1 MNTIQF
7 ETVLRD
13 VRDALEQ
20 DDVQRA
26 RQLLEQLQLADRAET
41 ISDLNL
47 EEQTRVLPSLPAE
60 DAADVLEYLDEDEA
74 AQLAATLPAK
84 VLAQLLDE
92 MYPDDAADILLDLKP
107 AQRAQTLALMQT
119 TAQVQPL
126 LAYDDETAGG
136 RMTSDVPVLRRWMT
150 AAQAISYLRGLHP
163 ESESQHYLYA
173 VDRDRR
179 LLGVVGLRDLIVA
192 MPDATI
198 EEIMNPHIISAP
210 VDAEQADLAQLI
222 SRHGLSSLPVVDAAG
237 RLVGVITHDDLLEV
251 IEDEAT
257 SDLYALASMS
267 ADSDLDVDSPL
278 RVMVK
283 RRLPW
288 LLINLGTAI
297 FAAWVISIFEG
308 TLQKLAL
315 LAVFQSVV
323 AGMGGNAGTQALV
336 IFVRGL
342 ALGQVQPRSAIRAV
356 AREVAVGMI
365 NGVAVGVAA
374 GIITYLWKG
383 QPYLGV
389 LIGIA
394 LFGNM
399 LIAGVAGA
407 LVPLTLRA
415 LRMDPALAS
424 AVFVTTVTDA
434 VGFALFLGL
443 ATAFLPL
450 LL

>member
-1 MNTIQF
+1 MNTIQL

-41 ISDLNL
+41 IGDLNL
-47 EEQTRVLPSLPAE
+47 QEQTRVLPSLPAE

-126 LAYDDETAGG
+126 LAYEDETAGG

-192 MPDATI
+192 MPETTI

-210 VDAEQADLAQLI
+210 VDAEQAELAQLI

>member
-1 MNTIQF
+1 MNTTQF
-7 ETVLRD
+7 ENVLRD
-13 VRDALEQ
+13 VREALEQ

-41 ISDLNL
+41 IGDLNL

-74 AQLAATLPAK
+74 AQLAASLPAK

-163 ESESQHYLYA
+163 ESENQHYLYA

-192 MPDATI
+192 MPETSI

-210 VDAEQADLAQLI
+210 VDAEQAELAQLI

-288 LLINLGTAI
+288 LLVNLGTAI

-365 NGVAVGVAA
+365 NGMAVGVAA
-374 GIITYLWKG
+374 GFITYLWKG
-383 QPYLGV
+383 QPYLGM
-389 LIGIA
+389 LIGTA

-415 LRMDPALAS
+415 LRLDPALAS

>member
-1 MNTIQF
+1 
-7 ETVLRD
+7 
-13 VRDALEQ
+13 
-20 DDVQRA
+20 
-26 RQLLEQLQLADRAET
+26 
-41 ISDLNL
+41 
-47 EEQTRVLPSLPAE
+47 
-60 DAADVLEYLDEDEA
+60 
-74 AQLAATLPAK
+74 
-84 VLAQLLDE
+84 
-92 MYPDDAADILLDLKP
+92 
-107 AQRAQTLALMQT
+107 
-119 TAQVQPL
+119 
-126 LAYDDETAGG
+126 
-136 RMTSDVPVLRRWMT
+136 
-150 AAQAISYLRGLHP
+150 
-163 ESESQHYLYA
+163 
-173 VDRDRR
+173 
-179 LLGVVGLRDLIVA
+179 
-192 MPDATI
+192 
-198 EEIMNPHIISAP
+198 
-210 VDAEQADLAQLI
+210 
-222 SRHGLSSLPVVDAAG
+222 
-237 RLVGVITHDDLLEV
+237 VGVITHDDLLEV

-267 ADSDLDVDSPL
+267 AGSDLDVDSPL

-336 IFVRGL
+336 IFVRAL
-342 ALGQVQPRSAIRAV
+342 ALGQVQPRSAVRAV

-374 GIITYLWKG
+374 GFITYLWKG
-383 QPYLGV
+383 QPYLGL

>member
-13 VRDALEQ
+13 VREALEQ

-26 RQLLEQLQLADRAET
+26 RQLLEQLQLADLAET
-41 ISDLNL
+41 IGDLNL
-47 EEQTRVLPSLPAE
+47 EEQTRVLPTLPAE

-74 AQLAATLPAK
+74 AQLAASLPAQG
-84 VLAQLLDE
+84 LAQLLDE
-92 MYPDDAADILLDLKP
+92 MYPDDAADILLDLEP
-107 AQRAQTLALMQT
+107 AQRAQALALMHT

-192 MPDATI
+192 MPETTI
-198 EEIMNPHIISAP
+198 EQIMNPHIISAP
-210 VDAEQADLAQLI
+210 VDAEQAELAQLI

-267 ADSDLDVDSPL
+267 AGSDLDVDSPL

-336 IFVRGL
+336 IFVRAL
-342 ALGQVQPRSAIRAV
+342 ALGQVQPRSAVRAV
-356 AREVAVGMI
+356 TREVAVGMI

-374 GIITYLWKG
+374 GFITYLWKG
-383 QPYLGV
+383 QPYLGL

>member
-1 MNTIQF
+1 MNTTQF
-7 ETVLRD
+7 ENVLRD
-13 VRDALEQ
+13 VREALEQ

-41 ISDLNL
+41 IGDLNL

-60 DAADVLEYLDEDEA
+60 AAADVLEYLDEDEA
-74 AQLAATLPAK
+74 AQLAASLPAK

-150 AAQAISYLRGLHP
+150 VAQAISYLRGLHP
-163 ESESQHYLYA
+163 ESENQHYLYA

-192 MPDATI
+192 MPETSI

-210 VDAEQADLAQLI
+210 VDAEQAELAQLI

-288 LLINLGTAI
+288 LLVNLGTAI

-365 NGVAVGVAA
+365 NGMAVGGAA
-374 GIITYLWKG
+374 GFITYLWKG

-415 LRMDPALAS
+415 LRLDPALAS

>member
-126 LAYDDETAGG
+126 LAYEDETAGG

-210 VDAEQADLAQLI
+210 VDAEQAELAQLI

>member
-1 MNTIQF
+1 MNTIQL

-41 ISDLNL
+41 IGDLNL

-126 LAYDDETAGG
+126 LAYEDETAGG

-192 MPDATI
+192 MPETTI

-210 VDAEQADLAQLI
+210 VDAEQAELAQLI

-323 AGMGGNAGTQALV
+323 AGLGGNAGTQALV
-336 IFVRGL
+336 MFVRGL

>member
-192 MPDATI
+192 MPEATI

-210 VDAEQADLAQLI
+210 VDAEQAELAQLI

>member
-1 MNTIQF
+1 MNTIQL

-41 ISDLNL
+41 IGDLNL

-126 LAYDDETAGG
+126 LAYEDETAGG

-192 MPDATI
+192 MPETTI

-210 VDAEQADLAQLI
+210 VDAEQAELAQLI

>member
-1 MNTIQF
+1 MNTIQL

-20 DDVQRA
+20 DNVQRA

-47 EEQTRVLPSLPAE
+47 QEQTRVLPSLPAE

-126 LAYDDETAGG
+126 LAYEDETAGG

-192 MPDATI
+192 MPETTI

-210 VDAEQADLAQLI
+210 VDAEQAELAQLI
-222 SRHGLSSLPVVDAAG
+222 LRHGLSSLPVVDAAG

>member
-1 MNTIQF
+1 MNTIQL

-41 ISDLNL
+41 IGDLNL

-84 VLAQLLDE
+84 LLAQLLDE

-126 LAYDDETAGG
+126 LAYEDETAGG

-192 MPDATI
+192 MPETTI

-210 VDAEQADLAQLI
+210 VDAEQAELAQLI

>member
-1 MNTIQF
+1 MNTIQL

-20 DDVQRA
+20 DNVQRA

-41 ISDLNL
+41 IGDLNL

-126 LAYDDETAGG
+126 LAYEDETAGG

-192 MPDATI
+192 MPETTI

-210 VDAEQADLAQLI
+210 VDAEQAELAQLI

>member
-1 MNTIQF
+1 MNTSQL

-20 DDVQRA
+20 DNVQRA

-41 ISDLNL
+41 IGDLNL

-126 LAYDDETAGG
+126 LAYEDETAGG

-192 MPDATI
+192 MPETTI

-210 VDAEQADLAQLI
+210 VDAEQAELAQLI